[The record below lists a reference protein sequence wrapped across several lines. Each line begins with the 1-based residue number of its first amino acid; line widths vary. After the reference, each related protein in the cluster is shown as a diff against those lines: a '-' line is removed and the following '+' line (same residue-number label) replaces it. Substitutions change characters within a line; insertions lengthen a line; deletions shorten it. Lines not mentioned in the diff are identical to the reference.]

1 MIKTIYSRAFSV
13 LAKKPLAL
21 WGISLLNTF
30 LIGVFTVLFGIAPG
44 IPIIISILMNTA
56 MTMIYLRG
64 YRGKSVKAVNLF
76 DCFKDW
82 NTIKRVTCGM
92 GWMYLWIFL
101 WSLIPIAGPFIALVR
116 TYQYRLTPYILVLE
130 PEVPI
135 TEAHKVSAKRT
146 HGYKFK
152 MWGAEILISL
162 IVSGINLV
170 LYLLGLIP
178 YIGVLFSLVSI
189 LFSICYAALSPLLL
203 GLIQAAFYE
212 EITHPSL
219 PVAPAA
225 PAAPAGGYPYGA
237 PAPRAPR
244 PTGAPAPRPAAPRPT
259 GAPAPRPAAPRP
271 AAPAPRP
278 AAPRP
283 ANTFC
288 PNCGSPLEAGSA
300 FCFNC
305 GQQLN

>member
-1 MIKTIYSRAFSV
+1 MIKTIYSRALKV
-13 LAKKPLAL
+13 LMRKPLAL
-21 WGISLLNTF
+21 WGISLLNVLLTSV
-30 LIGVFTVLFGIAPG
+30 LTGLFGLVPG
-44 IPIIISILMNTA
+44 IGLAIYVLMNTS
-56 MTMIYLRG
+56 MTMIFLRG
-64 YRGKSVKAVNLF
+64 YRGKTVKAVNLF

-101 WSLIPIAGPFIALVR
+101 WALIPIAGPFIAIVR
-116 TYQYRLTPYILVLE
+116 GYQYRLTPYILVME

-135 TEAHKVSAKRT
+135 TEAIKVSKQRT
-146 HGYKFK
+146 HGYKLK
-152 MWGAEILISL
+152 MWWAEFLIGL
-162 IVSGINLV
+162 IVSGIILV
-170 LYLLGLIP
+170 LYLLGQIP
-178 YIGVLFSLVSI
+178 YIGVLFNLI
-189 LFSICYAALSPLLL
+189 YWLFNICYYILNPLLM

-212 EITHPSL
+212 EISHPSL
-219 PVAPAA
+219 PVA

-237 PAPRAPR
+237 PAPRPAASR

>member
-1 MIKTIYSRAFSV
+1 MIKTIYSRALKV
-13 LAKKPLAL
+13 LMRKPLAL
-21 WGISLLNTF
+21 WGISLLNVLLTSV
-30 LIGVFTVLFGIAPG
+30 LTGLFGLVPG
-44 IPIIISILMNTA
+44 IGLAIYVLMNTS
-56 MTMIYLRG
+56 MTMIFLRG
-64 YRGKSVKAVNLF
+64 YRGKTVKAVNLF

-101 WSLIPIAGPFIALVR
+101 WSLIPIAGPFIAIVR
-116 TYQYRLTPYILVLE
+116 GYQYRLTPYILVLE

-135 TEAHKVSAKRT
+135 TEAIKVSAKRT

-152 MWGAEILISL
+152 MFGSEVLVYVAY
-162 IVSGINLV
+162 GIIAL
-170 LYLLGLIP
+170 LLKLLGSISYVGVVFNL
-178 YIGVLFSLVSI
+178 IGVLFGI
-189 LFSICYAALSPLLL
+189 CFSALSPLLL

-225 PAAPAGGYPYGA
+225 PAGGYPY
-237 PAPRAPR
+237 
-244 PTGAPAPRPAAPRPT
+244 GAPAPRPAAPRPT